1 MDCRASPRRSVSR
14 LSYRLF
20 DASRQGVHRNCRSEV
35 IPSRPSADGGDEA
48 AGGRR
53 GRASGWTIARVGGCS
68 RRWGRRWS
76 HLWDEVTS
84 TEAIDLETAEATVR
98 DGMLAIGARWLAAA
112 VAIQGTGKTGTHRR
126 CACGGQAVCE
136 GYRAKQVQTVVG
148 WITMRRAYDRCS
160 ACGHG
165 HGPLE
170 AALGVAR
177 DRLSPGVRRLAGRV
191 GARLPFAEAAD
202 SLGEAARVRLSAR
215 TVRTVTEAVGA
226 RREQNW
232 RPPSPRPGRRG
243 CLPLPVPATGATV
256 CHSWMACASSA
267 PTGADARSRSGSCSP
282 CARAAGREQREAASY
297 VAG

>member
-1 MDCRASPRRSVSR
+1 MDDSTRRRVVEA
-14 LSYRLF
+14 L
-20 DASRQGVHRNCRSEV
+20 G
-35 IPSRPSADGGDEA
+35 SA
-48 AGGRR
+48 
-53 GRASGWTIARVGGCS
+53 VV
-68 RRWGRRWS
+68 
-76 HLWDEVTS
+76 HLWHEVTS

-165 HGPLE
+165 HGPRE
-170 AALGVAR
+170 AALGIAR

-202 SLGEAARVRLSAR
+202 SLGEAARVRLSAG
-215 TVRTVTEAVGA
+215 TIRTVTEAVGA
-226 RREQNW
+226 RREQELAAAITAAW
-232 RPPSPRPGRRG
+232 AQGLPAAAGVPPARLYVTLDGVRILGTDGGGREVKVG
-243 CLPLPVPATGATV
+243 VVQPVRQG
-256 CHSWMACASSA
+256 
-267 PTGADARSRSGSCSP
+267 
-282 CARAAGREQREAASY
+282 AGREQREAASD